1 MELVRGLNEKGQFKT
16 LPDGVKLYTLFNN
29 KVPQA
34 DFDVTDLRKL
44 GAAMRDL
51 QASNVSAMAGY
62 TYLGQFLAHDLSRLR
77 IEGHNKTVKSFT
89 TDILR
94 SDVSSVLD
102 LSSVYDGAIAGSLM
116 RKTGNAFMAL
126 GDAQVSDGPDLIGY
140 DLPRNGLR
148 ACIGDDRNDENLIVS
163 QLHVQFLKL
172 HNFFVREISH
182 DSPELGTELLFE
194 AAREQVILHYQEVIL
209 HDFLYE
215 ILHPAVWKAIILENK
230 HILWDPDPSEPAV
243 LPVEYS
249 AAAGRFGHAMVQ
261 NNYNLN
267 AVTSVSVSE
276 LFEMTGEGRFGG
288 KYQRMPATHLVDWR
302 LFFDFPKH
310 NTRGLPTRN
319 KALRISPRVRV
330 DLINTQS
337 LPVPEESN
345 LATRNLL
352 RGLQM
357 RLSSG
362 QATVNHLLNNYQARL
377 LELEIP
383 ICLLNRDQLNL
394 NKPGFSRHVLD
405 SCSPALSTHTPLW
418 YYVLAEACV
427 ETFEGIG
434 KLGPLGSLIVAE
446 SIRGLLQLDRDS
458 IMYKTRRQDIAPS
471 KNIANLPGRKFL
483 QMSDLLLAA
492 NTSISDPTSLIIRQ

>member
-29 KVPQA
+29 DVPQA
-34 DFDVTDLRKL
+34 DFDATDLRKL

-94 SDVSSVLD
+94 SDVSCVLD
-102 LSSVYDGAIAGSLM
+102 LGSVYDGALPGSLM
-116 RKTGNAFMAL
+116 RKNGTAFMAL
-126 GDAQVSDGPDLIGY
+126 GNAQVTDGPDLVGY
-140 DLPRNGLR
+140 DLPRNGWR

-172 HNFFVREISH
+172 HNLFVREISH
-182 DSPELGTELLFE
+182 DQPGLGTESLFE

-209 HDFLYE
+209 HDFLYKF
-215 ILHPAVWKAIILENK
+215 LHPSVWQAIILDNQ
-230 HILWDPDPSEPAV
+230 HILWDPDPTEPAV
-243 LPVEYS
+243 LPIEYT

-276 LFEMTGEGRFGG
+276 LFEMTGEGGFGG
-288 KYQRMPATHLVDWR
+288 KYQRMPASHLIDWR
-302 LFFDFPKH
+302 LFFDFPNQ
-310 NTRGLPTRN
+310 NTLGLPTRN
-319 KALRISPRVRV
+319 KASRISPRVRV
-330 DLINTQS
+330 DLTNTQS
-337 LPVPEESN
+337 LTVPEETN

-362 QATVNHLLNNYQARL
+362 QATVNHLITNFQSRL
-377 LELEIP
+377 HDLEIP
-383 ICLLNRDQLNL
+383 VCLLSREQLNL
-394 NKPGFSRHVLD
+394 NKPNYSQNVLD
-405 SCSPALSTHTPLW
+405 RCNPALSSHTPLW

-427 ETFEGIG
+427 ETVEGIG
-434 KLGPLGSLIVAE
+434 KLGPLGSLLVAE
-446 SIRGLLQLDRDS
+446 SIRGLLQLDRNS
-458 IMYKTRRQDIAPS
+458 MMYKRRRHDIAPS
-471 KNIANLPGRKFL
+471 KRISIAPARKFL
-483 QMSDLLLAA
+483 QMSDLILAA
-492 NTSISDPTSLIIRQ
+492 NSVVSDPTTLITRQ